1 MFRLKSKNMKKITFF
16 FILCAL
22 PIFSQSNETKN
33 LLTLKNEIN
42 SSFESQQKS
51 VNYFQS
57 AEIKKKK
64 TGLAILYSLLLPG
77 MGELYAESYSSGKY
91 FTIADGTLWAIYI
104 GMNTYGNWQRDRYKS
119 YAQAN
124 AGISPAGKDEDY
136 FATIGDYLSV
146 DEFNNAQALNREFTK
161 MYKSSSYSWDWQSV
175 ADRKNYRSMWV
186 KSEQTFNNLR
196 FVVGA
201 LLINRIAS
209 AISAVRAVSAYN
221 KRNAQEVSWNISAGV
236 SQNVNLPPSVTLN
249 FQTTF

>member
-1 MFRLKSKNMKKITFF
+1 MKNIVFF

-22 PIFSQSNETKN
+22 PIFSQNNETKN

-42 SSFESQQKS
+42 SSFDTPQKN
-51 VNYFQS
+51 VQYIQTTD
-57 AEIKKKK
+57 IKKKK
-64 TGLAILYSLLLPG
+64 TGLAVLYSLLLPG

-91 FTIADGTLWAIYI
+91 FTIADGSLWAIYI

-124 AGISPAGKDEDY
+124 AGVKIAGKAADY

-146 DEFNNAQALNREFTK
+146 DEFNDAQALNREFTK
-161 MYKSSSYSWDWQSV
+161 MYKSSNYSWEWQSV
-175 ADRKNYRSMWV
+175 AERKNYRSMWV
-186 KSEQTFNNLR
+186 TSEQTFNNLR

-209 AISAVRAVSAYN
+209 AINAVRAVSAYN
-221 KRNAQEVSWNISAGV
+221 KRNSQEVSWNISAGV
-236 SQNVNLPPSVTLN
+236 TQNVNLPPSVTLN